1 MKEQVLALVHT
12 LCRPAL
18 EDEALDA
25 LCGAAC
31 GRLDGLLA
39 DGVTPEDCVQEYL
52 LAAAWTVMAWMEAGQ
67 GWEGVTSLSA
77 GDMTVR
83 RDGGGERRLER
94 RALELL
100 APYLRDRGFVFQGVR
115 G

>member
-1 MKEQVLALVHT
+1 MKERVLELLRA
-12 LCRPAL
+12 LCRPTVDDRTL
-18 EDEALDA
+18 DE
-25 LCGAAC
+25 LCQAAC

-39 DGVTPEDCVQEYL
+39 DGVTAQDCAGEYL
-52 LAAAWTVMAWMEAGQ
+52 LAAAWTVMDWMEAGR

-83 RDGGGERRLER
+83 RDGGAGGGLSR
-94 RALELL
+94 RALELMG
-100 APYLRDRGFVFQGVR
+100 PYLRDRGFVFQGVK